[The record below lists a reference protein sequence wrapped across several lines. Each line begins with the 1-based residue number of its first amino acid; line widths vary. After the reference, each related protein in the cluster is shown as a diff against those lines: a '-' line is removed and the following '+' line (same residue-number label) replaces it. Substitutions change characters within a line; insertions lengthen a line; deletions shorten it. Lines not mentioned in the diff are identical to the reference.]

1 MRNIFDPFGI
11 LSSCWEVQKAWLTH
25 PCDLKCELT
34 KLGTEL
40 WALQIW
46 QRMYAHGM
54 HQDLVPAQRYD
65 ERFQDPI
72 WTENAYL
79 DTLKEIYLI
88 YIHWLEDAIYQTPEV
103 PDKTRRKAAFWV
115 REVLNAVAPTNFFW
129 TNPVAIERFRRTE
142 GLSLIKGWE
151 NFLGDVAKAN
161 ISMVDESGF
170 EVGQNL
176 ATTPGAVV
184 FRNELVELIQY
195 APATSTVRA
204 IPILI
209 VAPWINK
216 YYILDLN
223 EKKSL
228 VRYLVDQGFTVF
240 VTSWKNPGSD
250 MRDVSFD
257 DYMLNGVL
265 QAVEVAR
272 EICRVPQV
280 HLTGYCIGGTI
291 VAALL
296 SWLNRKRG
304 SESETPIAHAT
315 LFTTLVDFSEAG
327 DIESFIDEDSV
338 SFLEQ
343 LMDREG
349 YLDGKAMGA
358 SFRTLRANSLIWH
371 YWVNNYLCGESPPRF
386 DVLYWNTDTTRLPA
400 AMHSFYLREFYLE
413 NKLAQKDAL
422 VLADCPIDLAQI
434 TQPLYLV
441 GTEQDHITPW
451 KSTFRTCNL
460 VNGPV
465 RYVLATSGH
474 ILGVINPPVDPP
486 KRRYWVGDVNAPIEP
501 EAWQSQTEKIPG
513 SWWEDWA
520 QWLHPQCGEKQP
532 PPNLGSGRYPRLAD
546 APGTYVLEN

>member
-11 LSSCWEVQKAWLTH
+11 VTSCWEVQRAWLAH
-25 PCDLKCELT
+25 PCELTNELT
-34 KLGTEL
+34 KLGAEF

-46 QRMYAHGM
+46 QRMYAYGK
-54 HQDLVPAQRYD
+54 HQDLIPAKRYD

-88 YIHWLEDAIYQTPEV
+88 YIHWLEDAIYQTPDV
-103 PDKTRRKAAFWV
+103 PDRTRRKAAFWV
-115 REVLNAVAPTNFFW
+115 REALNAIAPTNFFW
-129 TNPVAIERFRRTE
+129 TNPVAIKRYIETE
-142 GLSLIKGWE
+142 GQSAVKGLE
-151 NFLGDVAKAN
+151 SFLGDVGKAN
-161 ISMVDESGF
+161 ISMVEETGF
-170 EVGQNL
+170 EVGVNM
-176 ATTPGAVV
+176 ANTPGAVV

-195 APATSTVRA
+195 TPATQTVRDV
-204 IPILI
+204 PIVI
-209 VAPWINK
+209 IAPWINK

-228 VRYLVDQGFTVF
+228 VRFLVNQGFTVF
-240 VTSWKNPGSD
+240 VTSWKNPSAEL
-250 MRDVSFD
+250 RDASFD
-257 DYMLNGVL
+257 DYMLKGVL
-265 QAVEVAR
+265 QTVEVAR
-272 EICRVPQV
+272 HICRVPQV

-291 VAALL
+291 VAALM
-296 SWLNRKRG
+296 SWLNRRERG
-304 SESETPIAHAT
+304 ETENPVAHAT

-327 DIESFIDEDSV
+327 DIEAFIDEDSI

-343 LMDREG
+343 IMAREG

-371 YWVNNYLCGESPPRF
+371 YWVNNYLCGEPPPRF

-413 NKLAQKDAL
+413 NRLAQKDAL
-422 VLADCPIDLAQI
+422 VLGGHPIDLGRI
-434 TQPLYLV
+434 TQPLYIV

-451 KSTFRTCNL
+451 KSTFKTCNL

-486 KRRYWVGDVNAPIEP
+486 KRRYWVGAVNAPIDP
-501 EAWQSQTEKIPG
+501 EAWQSQTDKIPG
-513 SWWEDWA
+513 SWWDDWT
-520 QWLHPQCGEKQP
+520 QWLHPKCGELQA
-532 PPNLGSGRYPRLAD
+532 PPNLGSDRYPRLTD
-546 APGTYVLEN
+546 APGTYVLEQ